1 MAHLVYI
8 EVEHRQKRVWIAL
21 PAVAFY
27 GCADQ
32 RLGKDEVG
40 EIVQGE
46 ILGVGTE
53 ELGEEPLGSKV
64 VYVGIW
70 VKEFK
75 VDIDETLL
83 ACKKMS
89 GC

>member
-1 MAHLVYI
+1 M
-8 EVEHRQKRVWIAL
+8 
-21 PAVAFY
+21 
-27 GCADQ
+27 
-32 RLGKDEVG
+32 
-40 EIVQGE
+40 QGE
-46 ILGVGTE
+46 ILSVGTE
-53 ELGEEPLGSKV
+53 ELGEEALGSKV

>member
-1 MAHLVYI
+1 MYI

-46 ILGVGTE
+46 ILSVGTK
-53 ELGEEPLGSKV
+53 ELGEEALGSKV

-70 VKEFK
+70 VEELK